1 MTKYMLMEG
10 QPLTG
15 EYTIPQTGHWMIETR
30 NVDGSRVDL
39 FKKMSPE
46 LAEII
51 PGKIDNPWCVVHSFE
66 HSGCMEY
73 FFREGAILQAISEP
87 GSFLLLTSPAPFN
100 QHPEY
105 VCRFRVGL
113 VATPG

>member
-51 PGKIDNPWCVVHSFE
+51 PGKIDIPYSQNAQMNEQHTTAVSYTH
-66 HSGCMEY
+66 
-73 FFREGAILQAISEP
+73 
-87 GSFLLLTSPAPFN
+87 LTLPTIYS
-100 QHPEY
+100 
-105 VCRFRVGL
+105 V
-113 VATPG
+113 